1 MWRLLFLMLAV
12 TPALA
17 EPLFEARPLTPAGEY
32 TFGIEG
38 PAVDA
43 DGNLYVVN
51 FGRQGTIGKVAAG
64 DTRSQLFAELPAGSI
79 GVSIRFGRD
88 RRMYVADYKRH
99 NIFVFEPN
107 GTIARLYFHSESF
120 NQPND
125 MAIARDGTIYAS
137 DPNWRGRSGQ
147 VWRIVPAGA
156 AGNGAVMAAERKLT
170 TTNGIDLSPGR
181 EDALCR
187 RIRDAR
193 DLGLPHRWS
202 AARCAAPCEK
212 VFRFQ
217 PRRNPHRHRR
227 ADLCRPH
234 PEGHDRGA
242 DGGRQD
248 RPRDRAQRQGADQ
261 PRVRRRR
268 TARPSTSRSA
278 RAASSKR
285 FASTGRAAS
294 SACCASRA
302 IRRAGKSGAAEAAP
316 RSHAIRPQRNR
327 FCGTPARW

>member
-64 DTRSQLFAELPAGSI
+64 DTRSQLFAELPAGSV

-88 RRMYVADYKRH
+88 RRMYVADYKKH
-99 NIFVFEPN
+99 NIFVLEPN
-107 GTIARLYFHSESF
+107 DTIARLYFHSESF

-147 VWRIVPAGA
+147 VWRIVPVGGT
-156 AGNGAVMAAERKLT
+156 GNGTVMSAPRKLT
-170 TTNGIDLSPGR
+170 TTNGIDLSPDEKTLYVAESETREIWAYRIDGARLGAPRLVKKFSDFSLDGIRTDIDGRIYVARILKGTIEVLTPDGKTVHEIALGAKEPTNVAFGGPDGKTVYVTQRRGGFVETFRVDRPGR
-181 EDALCR
+181 EFCLLREVGDPACR
-187 RIRDAR
+187 
-193 DLGLPHRWS
+193 
-202 AARCAAPCEK
+202 
-212 VFRFQ
+212 
-217 PRRNPHRHRR
+217 
-227 ADLCRPH
+227 
-234 PEGHDRGA
+234 
-242 DGGRQD
+242 
-248 RPRDRAQRQGADQ
+248 
-261 PRVRRRR
+261 
-268 TARPSTSRSA
+268 
-278 RAASSKR
+278 
-285 FASTGRAAS
+285 
-294 SACCASRA
+294 
-302 IRRAGKSGAAEAAP
+302 
-316 RSHAIRPQRNR
+316 
-327 FCGTPARW
+327 